1 MVKQTLITL
10 SVLASLTN
18 NTFADDRFSAIDG
31 IKLLCE
37 AELFWADNYWKLDP
51 WTGSPKFV
59 EFVLT
64 ENGPSVAFHKIVI
77 STDVESLEPYDCSI
91 KAEATFDQLTENY
104 VSWIASE
111 GSNDNSCGAMQTK
124 AEPNKSGTIDIGRRE
139 FFIANGPPLSNL
151 MKPRKTEF
159 KVDRETLSLTWN
171 HSIGFDEITNQCR
184 IISAQDSEEWL
195 AKFKHSLF
203 EAQNALAKEKK
214 AKRKF

>member
-37 AELFWADNYWKLDP
+37 AEFFWTDNYWKLDP

-91 KAEATFDQLTENY
+91 KAEATFDQLTETY
-104 VSWIASE
+104 VS
-111 GSNDNSCGAMQTK
+111 GSQVKGPTIIHVCDADK
-124 AEPNKSGTIDIGRRE
+124 VELNKSGTIDIGRRE
-139 FFIANGPPLSNL
+139 FFIANGPPLSDL
-151 MKPRKTEF
+151 MKPRK
-159 KVDRETLSLTWN
+159 LSSKW
-171 HSIGFDEITNQCR
+171 IGDIKFDLEPF
-184 IISAQDSEEWL
+184 DWL
-195 AKFKHSLF
+195 
-203 EAQNALAKEKK
+203 
-214 AKRKF
+214 